1 MIIAFKELPVVKDVI
16 EKAKLVPP
24 TGVIARRPNAMI
36 QRQINDAM
44 EELNAEKSSM
54 PEAAI
59 RGKFLP
65 QGSSKFSAYVIE
77 IGKDLETD
85 PQFMGDSEGL
95 EEVLV
100 AVQNALT
107 KTIEGVSPTSPTAP
121 AIPTTSAVT
130 PQSQIN
136 RIRRLSPEKVNYMK
150 LMRAERTP
158 ENLFNIVF
166 DPKLALAFEPTLNAI
181 KSRINV
187 IKDKFR
193 KEDYDMMMNKIEELI
208 KMQREDN

>member
-1 MIIAFKELPVVKDVI
+1 
-16 EKAKLVPP
+16 
-24 TGVIARRPNAMI
+24 MI

-44 EELNAEKSSM
+44 EELQNGKSTM

-65 QGSSKFSAYVIE
+65 QGSEKFSAYVIE
-77 IGKDLETD
+77 IGKDLATD
-85 PQFMGDSEGL
+85 PQFQDDPEGL

-100 AVQNALT
+100 AVQNTLT
-107 KTIEGVSPTSPTAP
+107 KNIEGVSPTSPTAS
-121 AIPTTSAVT
+121 AIPTVPSVT
-130 PQSQIN
+130 PQSEIN
-136 RIRRLSPEKVNYMK
+136 RIRKLPADKVNYMK

-193 KEDYDMMMNKIEELI
+193 KEDYDMMMDKIEELI
-208 KMQREDN
+208 KIQREDN